1 MQPDKFWRF
10 KMTVCKM
17 FKSDCLGKGVEQSFY
32 SHFVSFDRLQ
42 SSESPNWHPLGAG
55 ETV

>member
-1 MQPDKFWRF
+1 
-10 KMTVCKM
+10 MTGCKM
-17 FKSDCLGKGVEQSFY
+17 FKSDCLGKGVEQSFF